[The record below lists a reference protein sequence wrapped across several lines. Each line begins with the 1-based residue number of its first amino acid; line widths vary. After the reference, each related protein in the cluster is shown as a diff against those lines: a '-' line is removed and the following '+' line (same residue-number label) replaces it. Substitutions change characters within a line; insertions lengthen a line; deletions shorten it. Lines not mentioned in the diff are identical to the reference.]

1 MEAHAESPAA
11 PPRAPGGG
19 GMDRQDRLLKQ
30 LRAARQYIAR
40 EQYRDA
46 YRALL
51 AALYILEEIMM
62 SGE

>member
-1 MEAHAESPAA
+1 
-11 PPRAPGGG
+11 
-19 GMDRQDRLLKQ
+19 MDRQDRLLKQ

-40 EQYRDA
+40 EQYREA

-51 AALYILEEIMM
+51 AALYILEEILM